1 MYCCYPSSSVDV
13 LLVFHI
19 QNHVKQWAP
28 SKLPKVAT
36 TLCATVPISS
46 MDKIFFCNKDD
57 FSISDLE
64 IDLCHSSVAE
74 KREDR
79 SVKLEKKA
87 PQDHFRNSNVNLCRK
102 KEHDKKECSHSL
114 VGVTHKVS
122 EHESLRPS
130 LPIMNDYDSGKTI
143 LQKAVSWV
151 SVTFPQAWGR
161 LIARS
166 HWMLPNKFK
175 CWMSSYLSI
184 SIHSSKMSCT
194 SNFWM
199 KLVLHDVEMGW
210 ALVNSLKIL
219 WMSKYLWKK
228 KIANSVAGVIGH
240 RLTAIG
246 WPICGM

>member
-1 MYCCYPSSSVDV
+1 MSTLKIAQSC
-13 LLVFHI
+13 H
-19 QNHVKQWAP
+19 
-28 SKLPKVAT
+28 T
-36 TLCATVPISS
+36 TLCYCLNFQYGQ
-46 MDKIFFCNKDD
+46 IFFCTKGD
-57 FSISDLE
+57 FSISDFE

-87 PQDHFRNSNVNLCRK
+87 PQDHFRNTNVNLCRK
-102 KEHDKKECSHSL
+102 KEHDKKECSHSV
-114 VGVTHKVS
+114 VGVTHKAS

-130 LPIMNDYDSGKTI
+130 LPIMNGHNSGQTV

-166 HWMLPNKFK
+166 HSMLPNKLEFK
-175 CWMSSYLSI
+175 CWMSSYSSI

-199 KLVLHDVEMGW
+199 KLVLYDVKMGW
-210 ALVNSLKIL
+210 YLVNLLKIL

-240 RLTAIG
+240 TLTAIG